1 MVRKENESSYIIS
14 CILFL
19 VRLFVGIRFRWR
31 VLEELNYKTV
41 DFGIL
46 FVLTCKIHFSHS
58 TMLSAHR
65 IDVFTKICF
74 VNPKI
79 SNGQIK
85 EQL

>member
-1 MVRKENESSYIIS
+1 MCFV
-14 CILFL
+14 L
-19 VRLFVGIRFRWR
+19 VRLFVGIHFGWR
-31 VLEELNYKTV
+31 ALEEPNDKTV
-41 DFGIL
+41 DFGKR
-46 FVLTCKIHFSHS
+46 FVSTCKIHFSRS

>member
-14 CILFL
+14 CVLLL
-19 VRLFVGIRFRWR
+19 VRLFVGIPFGWR
-31 VLEELNYKTV
+31 ALEEPNDKPV
-41 DFGIL
+41 DFGKL
-46 FVLTCKIHFSHS
+46 FVLPCKIHFSHY
-58 TMLSAHR
+58 TMISAYR